1 MNKKESFIDRL
12 SGNLVESV
20 VIICSLSI
28 LCLML
33 FLVISR
39 YIFGWSVV
47 GVLELVMIFGIWL
60 YMFGALAASRK
71 NDHLVVDL
79 LPLSLKSE
87 TSKAIHGAI
96 VAVITAIICIFFMY
110 WSYKMIMWGMRRPQ
124 VTPGLSIPLW
134 VPQSAILVASVGSF
148 IYSARDVVKN
158 IKALANSGAQEYNL
172 ISETK

>member
-71 NDHLVVDL
+71 NDHLVVDF
-79 LPLSLKSE
+79 
-87 TSKAIHGAI
+87 
-96 VAVITAIICIFFMY
+96 VAA
-110 WSYKMIMWGMRRPQ
+110 
-124 VTPGLSIPLW
+124 
-134 VPQSAILVASVGSF
+134 
-148 IYSARDVVKN
+148 
-158 IKALANSGAQEYNL
+158 
-172 ISETK
+172 